1 MRGDTLKLKR
11 QTFKYIER
19 EIYDLHDTIKEIK
32 VIEYDIMHG
41 SNIDVDSPKPG
52 RTSVRPI
59 SDPTAVKATE
69 LVEHRRLKRM
79 KEKVNAILKVYN
91 SLPEEKKRLIE
102 LYYWERPG
110 ELTWD
115 GIAKELNMGRA
126 TAIRWRNAF
135 VKRVAQ
141 EMGES

>member
-1 MRGDTLKLKR
+1 MKLKR

-32 VIEYDIMHG
+32 VIEYDIIHG
-41 SNIDVDSPKPG
+41 NNIDSENPVPG
-52 RTSVRPI
+52 RI
-59 SDPTAVKATE
+59 SARKASDTTAVKATE
-69 LVEHRRLKRM
+69 LVEHKKLQRM

>member
-1 MRGDTLKLKR
+1 MKLKR
-11 QTFKYIER
+11 QTFKYIEQ

-32 VIEYDIMHG
+32 AIEYDIIYG
-41 SNIDVDSPKPG
+41 NIADSENPIPG
-52 RTSVRPI
+52 RVSAREAT
-59 SDPTAVKATE
+59 DPTAIKATE
-69 LVEHRRLKRM
+69 LVEHKKLQRM

-115 GIAKELNMGRA
+115 GIAKELHIGRA

-135 VKRVAQ
+135 VKQVAQ

>member
-1 MRGDTLKLKR
+1 MKLKR
-11 QTFKYIER
+11 QTFKYIEQ

-32 VIEYDIMHG
+32 AIEYDIIYG
-41 SNIDVDSPKPG
+41 NISDSENPIPG
-52 RTSVRPI
+52 RVSAQEAT
-59 SDPTAVKATE
+59 DQTAIKATE
-69 LVEHRRLKRM
+69 LVEHKKLQRM

-102 LYYWERPG
+102 LYYWEHPG

-135 VKRVAQ
+135 VERVAQ